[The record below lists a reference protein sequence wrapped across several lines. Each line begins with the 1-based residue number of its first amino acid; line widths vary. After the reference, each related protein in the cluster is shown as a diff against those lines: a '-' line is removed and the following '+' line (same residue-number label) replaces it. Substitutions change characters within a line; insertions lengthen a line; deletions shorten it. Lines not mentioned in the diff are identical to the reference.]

1 MSENVSMNVTQ
12 PQIVETTTNTEPVA
26 HTAPV
31 MVQMSLVT
39 VQNLRNILDICGERG
54 TFKTAEMMG
63 VGMTYNELVKVLE
76 SNTPQKNV

>member
-1 MSENVSMNVTQ
+1 MNVTQ
-12 PQIVETTTNTEPVA
+12 PQAVTPTTNTEPA
-26 HTAPV
+26 MPTAPV
-31 MVQMSLVT
+31 MVQVPLVT
-39 VQNLRNILDICGERG
+39 VHNLRNILDICGDRG